1 MSSLQK
7 LVYNNYM
14 GAFPKTQQVKNLPTM
29 QETQESQD
37 RSMGDPVG
45 QEMATHSTILTQ
57 KTPWT
62 EEPGR
67 LHQNGCKELDMI
79 EHEHG

>member
-45 QEMATHSTILTQ
+45 
-57 KTPWT
+57 
-62 EEPGR
+62 
-67 LHQNGCKELDMI
+67 
-79 EHEHG
+79 

>member
-7 LVYNNYM
+7 LVYNNYT

-37 RSMGDPVG
+37 PSMGDPVG
-45 QEMATHSTILTQ
+45 
-57 KTPWT
+57 
-62 EEPGR
+62 
-67 LHQNGCKELDMI
+67 
-79 EHEHG
+79 